1 MGAKLPAQAQQV
13 RKKTEGEGGCAECR
27 ERCDSAYGH
36 WPTRTR
42 PVTGAPF
49 VAVGDLAHRGTS
61 YAPGLFERGC
71 QVVATSHLSLA
82 WRAEP
87 AGISV
92 SVVTS
97 LLTTVGLVALLYA
110 HARTVRKTSFVVM
123 TGFDRFCVTRPAVAP
138 RLCGAQRRVFGVAS
152 LCQNLPSGKSPP
164 KTSPLKGGAGN
175 FGPGIPRKQG
185 KRGISG
191 RQACH
196 IHPSLQPSTPRATS
210 PVIASLARSALRSG
224 ATSSADAAKV
234 MAASSS
240 THLASAGAPGLPV
253 IPSLNMARSAVSTI
267 F

>member
-71 QVVATSHLSLA
+71 PVGATSHLSLA

-97 LLTTVGLVALLYA
+97 LLTTVALVALLYA

-123 TGFDRFCVTRPAVAP
+123 TGFDRFCITRPAVAP
-138 RLCGAQRRVFGVAS
+138 R
-152 LCQNLPSGKSPP
+152 PSGNA
-164 KTSPLKGGAGN
+164 TVRLEA
-175 FGPGIPRKQG
+175 
-185 KRGISG
+185 
-191 RQACH
+191 ACRCKATAW
-196 IHPSLQPSTPRATS
+196 HPT
-210 PVIASLARSALRSG
+210 ALTTCR
-224 ATSSADAAKV
+224 
-234 MAASSS
+234 
-240 THLASAGAPGLPV
+240 
-253 IPSLNMARSAVSTI
+253 R
-267 F
+267 

>member
-1 MGAKLPAQAQQV
+1 MGRFRQGCVKVPPRFTQGWAGVQNWYAPRWSPSNLPTSVPCEGSLRSDLELMMGAKLQAQAQQV

-49 VAVGDLAHRGTS
+49 VAVGNLAHRWTN

-123 TGFDRFCVTRPAVAP
+123 TGFALTARRLLQGYAV
-138 RLCGAQRRVFGVAS
+138 
-152 LCQNLPSGKSPP
+152 PSVVYSGLQAFAKTSPP
-164 KTSPLKGGAGN
+164 EKVPRKPPPLKGG
-175 FGPGIPRKQG
+175 
-185 KRGISG
+185 RGISG
-191 RQACH
+191 LGFPENRENGEFRGVRLA
-196 IHPSLQPSTPRATS
+196 ISTPHCS
-210 PVIASLARSALRSG
+210 PAR
-224 ATSSADAAKV
+224 
-234 MAASSS
+234 
-240 THLASAGAPGLPV
+240 HAPPA
-253 IPSLNMARSAVSTI
+253 P
-267 F
+267 

>member
-1 MGAKLPAQAQQV
+1 MGRFRQGCVKVPPRFTQGWAGVQNWYAPRWSPSILPTSVPCEGSLRSDLELMMGAKLQAQAQQV

-49 VAVGDLAHRGTS
+49 VAVGDLAHRWTS

-71 QVVATSHLSLA
+71 PVGATSHLSLA

-97 LLTTVGLVALLYA
+97 LLTAVELVALLYA

-123 TGFDRFCVTRPAVAP
+123 TGFGWFCVTCPAVAP
-138 RLCGAQRRVFGVAS
+138 T
-152 LCQNLPSGKSPP
+152 PSGNA
-164 KTSPLKGGAGN
+164 TVRLEA
-175 FGPGIPRKQG
+175 
-185 KRGISG
+185 
-191 RQACH
+191 ACRCKATAW
-196 IHPSLQPSTPRATS
+196 HPT
-210 PVIASLARSALRSG
+210 ALTTCR
-224 ATSSADAAKV
+224 
-234 MAASSS
+234 
-240 THLASAGAPGLPV
+240 
-253 IPSLNMARSAVSTI
+253 R
-267 F
+267 

>member
-49 VAVGDLAHRGTS
+49 VAVGDLAHRWTN

-123 TGFDRFCVTRPAVAP
+123 TGFALTARRLLQGYVVPSVVYSGLQAFAKTSLPEKAP
-138 RLCGAQRRVFGVAS
+138 R
-152 LCQNLPSGKSPP
+152 KPP
-164 KTSPLKGGAGN
+164 PLKGG
-175 FGPGIPRKQG
+175 
-185 KRGISG
+185 RGISG
-191 RQACH
+191 LGIPENGENGEFRGVRLA
-196 IHPSLQPSTPRATS
+196 ISTPHCIPA
-210 PVIASLARSALRSG
+210 
-224 ATSSADAAKV
+224 
-234 MAASSS
+234 
-240 THLASAGAPGLPV
+240 HHAPPA
-253 IPSLNMARSAVSTI
+253 P
-267 F
+267 

>member
-49 VAVGDLAHRGTS
+49 VAVGNLAHRWTN

-123 TGFDRFCVTRPAVAP
+123 TGFALTARRLLQGYAV
-138 RLCGAQRRVFGVAS
+138 
-152 LCQNLPSGKSPP
+152 PSVVYSGLQAFAKTSPP
-164 KTSPLKGGAGN
+164 EKVPRKPPPLKGG
-175 FGPGIPRKQG
+175 
-185 KRGISG
+185 RGISG
-191 RQACH
+191 LGFPENRENGEFRGVRLA
-196 IHPSLQPSTPRATS
+196 ISTPHCS
-210 PVIASLARSALRSG
+210 PAL
-224 ATSSADAAKV
+224 
-234 MAASSS
+234 
-240 THLASAGAPGLPV
+240 HAPPA
-253 IPSLNMARSAVSTI
+253 P
-267 F
+267 

>member
-1 MGAKLPAQAQQV
+1 MGRFRQGCVKVPPRFTQGWAGVQNWYAPRWSPSNLPTSVPCEGSLRRDLEQMMGAKLPAQAQQV

-49 VAVGDLAHRGTS
+49 VAVGNLAHRWTN

-110 HARTVRKTSFVVM
+110 HARTVRKTSFAVM
-123 TGFDRFCVTRPAVAP
+123 TGFGWFCVTCPAVAP
-138 RLCGAQRRVFGVAS
+138 I
-152 LCQNLPSGKSPP
+152 PSGNS
-164 KTSPLKGGAGN
+164 TAWLETAC
-175 FGPGIPRKQG
+175 QC
-185 KRGISG
+185 
-191 RQACH
+191 QA
-196 IHPSLQPSTPRATS
+196 TPWR
-210 PVIASLARSALRSG
+210 
-224 ATSSADAAKV
+224 
-234 MAASSS
+234 
-240 THLASAGAPGLPV
+240 
-253 IPSLNMARSAVSTI
+253 
-267 F
+267 